1 MGSIL
6 AALSELQRAAVLG
19 NARQGRGLSKQRL
32 VRIVREQG

>member
-19 NARQGRGLSKQRL
+19 NARQGRGSGGASDART
-32 VRIVREQG
+32 VPSH